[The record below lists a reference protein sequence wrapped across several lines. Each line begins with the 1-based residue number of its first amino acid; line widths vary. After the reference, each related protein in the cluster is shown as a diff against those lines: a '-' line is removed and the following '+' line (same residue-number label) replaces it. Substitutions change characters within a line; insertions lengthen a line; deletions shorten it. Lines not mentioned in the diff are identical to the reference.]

1 MLAFPSGPVTL
12 GNMPDA
18 TSTDALMTGRWP
30 FDGYPK
36 EVRMRGRVFARFDWA
51 TTHYDGVV
59 ARYHE
64 RGVRKGAH
72 MSVLDDGSYKLDP
85 ISGMPAS
92 VVPVAARAPE
102 TEQRSGWTRLALG
115 AVGVILGFGLLA
127 VLGTGNKTR

>member
-1 MLAFPSGPVTL
+1 
-12 GNMPDA
+12 MPDA
-18 TSTDALMTGRWP
+18 ISTDAWMTGRWP

-36 EVRMRGRVFARFDWA
+36 EVRMRGRVFTRFDWA

-72 MSVLDDGSYKLDP
+72 MSVRDDGSYRLDP
-85 ISGMPAS
+85 TSAAPS
-92 VVPVAARAPE
+92 PVVAAAPRAPE
-102 TEQRSGWTRLALG
+102 PEPRTGWTRLALG

-127 VLGTGNKTR
+127 VLGGGNKTR